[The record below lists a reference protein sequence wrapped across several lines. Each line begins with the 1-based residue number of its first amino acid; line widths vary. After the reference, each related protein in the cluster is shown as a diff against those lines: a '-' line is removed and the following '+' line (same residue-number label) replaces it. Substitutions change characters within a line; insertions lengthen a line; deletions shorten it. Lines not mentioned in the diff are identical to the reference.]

1 MVPLLTALVVNPD
14 VESRFNLAGLLRLTG
29 WQVREA
35 YGMDEAL
42 LQAEESDPDLVVTES
57 ILDEGSGTVLLR
69 RLRACG
75 SQARFLVV
83 TAVATPDLC
92 ADAAHAGALACL
104 TKPVDERLLL
114 GFLRSR
120 TTGPTAQ
127 GNSVHGNWA
136 VDVDAHTDT
145 AHEIH
150 EFEDLHD
157 DDVDAELM
165 DRLQEMYVSAL
176 PGRMSAIAHGAS
188 SGDAPALAS
197 AAQTLAGTSGQLGHP
212 EVASVCQDIARDARR
227 GILAH
232 SRIVQLQALIRR

>member
-1 MVPLLTALVVNPD
+1 MVPLLTALVVDPD

-42 LQAEESDPDLVVTES
+42 LEAEESDPDLVVTES
-57 ILDEGSGTVLLR
+57 RLDEGSGILLLR

-120 TTGPTAQ
+120 ATGPTAQ
-127 GNSVHGNWA
+127 GNIA
-136 VDVDAHTDT
+136 LDAG
-145 AHEIH
+145 AHDIREL
-150 EFEDLHD
+150 EDLHD

-176 PGRMSAIAHGAS
+176 PGRMSAIARGAS

-212 EVASVCQDIARDARR
+212 EVASVCQDLARDARR

-232 SRIVQLQALIRR
+232 ARIVQLQALIRR

>member
-1 MVPLLTALVVNPD
+1 MVPLLTALVVDPD

-29 WQVREA
+29 WRVREA
-35 YGMDEAL
+35 YGMDDAL

-57 ILDEGSGTVLLR
+57 RLDEGSGTVLLR

-120 TTGPTAQ
+120 TTGLTAQ
-127 GNSVHGNWA
+127 GSTVHGNWA
-136 VDVDAHTDT
+136 LDGGAHDIR
-145 AHEIH
+145 EL
-150 EFEDLHD
+150 EDLHD

-176 PGRMSAIAHGAS
+176 PARMSAIARGAS